1 MMVWSVYAM
10 SHVFKMDFIAG
21 EVIYLL
27 YMLVLSVFFSLV
39 CGTISL
45 MASFFFVTR
54 IYSGGKIE

>member
-1 MMVWSVYAM
+1 M

-27 YMLVLSVFFSLV
+27 YMLACSVMFSLV

-45 MASFFFVTR
+45 LASWFFIRR